1 MLSINICCCER
12 KDGDVDETLIE
23 TQRDIF
29 RTSQK
34 NVTEWRD
41 VHDSVLTKSSS
52 FAMIVNTGEKVW
64 EKIFSNIKAK
74 VG

>member
-23 TQRDIF
+23 TQRDTF